1 MNKFQSKF
9 NGKSSGGTTSPVGKS
24 TTSSTGG
31 EKKATRTM
39 LDIRVIQTKNGEAA
53 KVQLGKDVELF
64 YQGKKVDLGEYNS
77 AFLKSRDE
85 LEESI
90 NFAVEK
96 EWITVE
102 QAEEKVTRLNEK
114 NITAALEVKV

>member
-1 MNKFQSKF
+1 
-9 NGKSSGGTTSPVGKS
+9 
-24 TTSSTGG
+24 
-31 EKKATRTM
+31 M